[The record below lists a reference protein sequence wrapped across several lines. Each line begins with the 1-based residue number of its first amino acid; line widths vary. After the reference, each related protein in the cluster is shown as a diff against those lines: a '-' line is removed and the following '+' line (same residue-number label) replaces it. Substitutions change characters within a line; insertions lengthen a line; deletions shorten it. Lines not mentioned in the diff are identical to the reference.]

1 MSETV
6 NRAAPSFEVR
16 LDQRSNIDVARGDDA
31 IERRG
36 DVGEGLERL
45 QPIDVGLGGLDLG
58 GLGVRIAVLFVG
70 LLLRYGCSVAQGIP
84 PRRGHFR
91 QRQIRLSLR
100 ELALG
105 DGDALVKFGRV
116 NDREDVALLDLG
128 ADVLAPRADVT
139 AHLAMN
145 GGRLKSFDI
154 AGQHELT
161 RFAAAFHRN
170 HRDRRNGLRLRPLLQ
185 LFVILPTPRYSA
197 VTDGDRRHHQDED
210 RPSSLDRSRLFRIGL
225 RAPGVSRVGWGV
237 FLKTLSLRLR
247 ASSLRF
253 GLILAHMG
261 EASAGRFGAGS
272 LAWLSCR
279 A

>member
-58 GLGVRIAVLFVG
+58 GLGVRVAVLFVG
-70 LLLRYGCSVAQGIP
+70 GLLRHRRRRAERVPPLGGDLGQG
-84 PRRGHFR
+84 
-91 QRQIRLSLR
+91 QVRLGLR
-100 ELALG
+100 EFALC
-105 DGDALVKFGRV
+105 DGDALIEFGRV
-116 NDREDVALLDLG
+116 DDREDVALLDPG
-128 ADVLAPRADVT
+128 ADVLAPRADVA

-154 AGQHELT
+154 AGQHELA
-161 RFAAAFHRN
+161 RFAAPFQRN
-170 HRDRRNGLRLRPLLQ
+170 HRDRRDGLLLRPLLQ
-185 LFVILPTPRYSA
+185 LFVILPTARYSA
-197 VTDGDRRHHQDED
+197 VTDSDRRHRQDKD
-210 RPSSLDRSRLFRIGL
+210 RPSSLDRSRLFRVWAI
-225 RAPGVSRVGWGV
+225 APGVSR
-237 FLKTLSLRLR
+237 
-247 ASSLRF
+247 
-253 GLILAHMG
+253 
-261 EASAGRFGAGS
+261 AGS
-272 LAWLSCR
+272 EGVLEGPELAPQGLESCGS

>member
-58 GLGVRIAVLFVG
+58 GLGVRVAVLFVG
-70 LLLRYGCSVAQGIP
+70 GLLRYRRRRAERVPPVGRHLGQG
-84 PRRGHFR
+84 
-91 QRQIRLSLR
+91 QIRLGLR
-100 ELALG
+100 EFALC
-105 DGDALVKFGRV
+105 DGDALVELGRV

-170 HRDRRNGLRLRPLLQ
+170 HRDWRNGLRLRPLLQ

-197 VTDGDRRHHQDED
+197 VTDGDRRHRQDED

-225 RAPGVSRVGWGV
+225 GTPGVSRVGWGV
-237 FLKTLSLRLR
+237 FLKALSLRLR

-253 GLILAHMG
+253 GLILAHIG
-261 EASAGRFGAGS
+261 EASAGTFGAGS
-272 LAWLSCR
+272 LAWLGCR